1 MAAPG
6 GLYALVGGKP
16 KPSALNSPMP
26 GLLRTLWVEPPVRA
40 MLLLAVLM
48 FAVLVGATAFLL
60 HDMRAREIEY
70 ARAEIASLS
79 HILAEQTSR
88 TLDGVALALRGA
100 QDRLSDGIGLEL
112 ELDSFPVLA
121 MLKVRSEGLPQ
132 FSSMF
137 VLDADGVVMNST
149 LLGSRPGLTEHD
161 RDYFS
166 ALVAAD
172 GGLFVSRM
180 HRRRFDGEWA
190 FYLSVRLVDAKGD
203 FRGVIAAAIPA
214 SYFESFYRQLDLRFG
229 KQIRL
234 INARGRLV
242 ASFPSDGEQS
252 GRPPEDEAKGGTTGD
267 PVGAA
272 VVTEKVEGHTRFTA
286 YHPVARYPF
295 LVGVAVDED
304 SALMSW
310 PMSARSIVWG
320 AGIVAVLLLAAS
332 CGVVWSMRRRAMLV
346 RALQD
351 SDERLREMVESVMDA
366 IVTVDENRSI
376 VLFNRA
382 AERMFGVAAQDVL
395 GKSFDGLLAAGAPPA
410 CCAFAGGGC
419 HPEALEKE
427 VRGRVE
433 IVGRHADGHEFP
445 ADVSFSSSEVQG
457 ERFVTVVLRDLTE
470 RKRIEN
476 HLRETNRQLQ
486 DVSASL
492 QRVREDERAGIARE
506 MHDELGQRLTAI
518 KLELSW
524 LGGRLPLERRD
535 LQDKVGVVKEQ
546 LNETIASVRRIT
558 YELRPLIL
566 DDLGLRAAVSWL
578 TGDFAKRTNVEL
590 VLDLGI
596 DEPAYGSPEATTLFR
611 VLQESLTNITKYAQ
625 AKTVWIVCRL
635 EGSDWRLTVRDDGTG
650 FVLDAIRQAG
660 FGLIGMRERVRLLQ
674 GTFVIHSAPGDGTT
688 IDVTVPA

>member
-1 MAAPG
+1 MMSLAA
-6 GLYALVGGKP
+6 
-16 KPSALNSPMP
+16 
-26 GLLRTLWVEPPVRA
+26 
-40 MLLLAVLM
+40 LM
-48 FAVLVGATAFLL
+48 VATLVGATAFLL
-60 HDMRAREIEY
+60 YDMRAREIEY
-70 ARAEIASLS
+70 AHAEIASLS
-79 HILAEQTSR
+79 HILAEQTGR

-100 QDRLSDGIGLEL
+100 QDRLSDSIGLEL
-112 ELDSFPVLA
+112 ALDSFPVLA

-132 FSSMF
+132 FSSIF
-137 VLDADGVVMNST
+137 VLDANGVVVNST
-149 LLGSRPGLTEHD
+149 LLGSRPGLSESD
-161 RDYFS
+161 RDYFA
-166 ALVAAD
+166 ALVPAD
-172 GGLFVSRM
+172 RGVFVSRV

-214 SYFESFYRQLDLRFG
+214 SHFESFYRQLDLRFG

-234 INARGRLV
+234 ISAHGGLV
-242 ASFPSDGEQS
+242 ASFPSGIEGDDRLVEEGAQGS
-252 GRPPEDEAKGGTTGD
+252 RAEDPADMTI
-267 PVGAA
+267 
-272 VVTEKVEGHTRFTA
+272 VTERVDGRNRFVA

-310 PMSARSIVWG
+310 PMSVRSIVWG
-320 AGIVAVLLLAAS
+320 AAIVAVLLLAAS
-332 CGVVWSMRRRAMLV
+332 CGVVWSMRRRVMLV

-366 IVTVDENRSI
+366 IVTVDEDRSV

-382 AERMFGVAAQDVL
+382 AEHMFGVAAQEVL
-395 GKSFDGLLAAGAPPA
+395 GKSFDRLLVTGSPPA
-410 CCAFAGGGC
+410 CCAFAGCGC
-419 HPEALEKE
+419 APGEAGKE
-427 VRGRVE
+427 MRGRMEV
-433 IVGRHADGHEFP
+433 VGRHAGGHEFP
-445 ADVSFSSSEVQG
+445 ADVSFSSSEVRG
-457 ERFVTVVLRDLTE
+457 KRFVTVVLRDLSE

-486 DVSASL
+486 EVSASL

-524 LGGRLPLERRD
+524 LGGRLPSERRD

-566 DDLGLRAAVSWL
+566 DDLGLRAAISWL
-578 TGDFAKRTNVEL
+578 TDDFARRTGVGVE
-590 VLDLGI
+590 LDLGV
-596 DEPAYGSPEATTLFR
+596 DEPVHGSQEATTLFR

-635 EGSDWRLTVRDDGTG
+635 EGSDWRLTVRDDGSG
-650 FVLDAIRQAG
+650 FVLDATRQAG
-660 FGLIGMRERVRLLQ
+660 FGLVGMRERVRLLQ
-674 GTFVIHSAPGDGTT
+674 GTFAIHSAPGDGTV